1 MKQKQETEVFF
12 KKALWTLM
20 TLYMLTACTGCAR
33 DQTEFVRVTSSGVE
47 SSVTETMEDSPA
59 SAESKAAEEIYVHV
73 CGAVKNAGVYRM
85 AEGDRVFAAIEAAG
99 GFLPDAAEE
108 SINQAR
114 VLADGEE
121 LYIPTREEILSSAGS
136 FAPAGLAESDSK
148 EQKVNINTADV
159 SELTTLTGIG
169 ETRARAIIAWRE
181 QNGDFSS
188 PEDLKNVEGIADK
201 TYEKIKDRITVN

>member
-1 MKQKQETEVFF
+1 MKQKKETGVFF
-12 KKALWTLM
+12 KMALWILM
-20 TLYMLTACTGCAR
+20 TLYMLTAYTGCAR
-33 DQTEFVRVTSSGVE
+33 DQTEFVRVTSSRVE
-47 SSVTETMEDSPA
+47 SGITETVEDSPA
-59 SAESKAAEEIYVHV
+59 SAESKTAAEIYVHV
-73 CGAVKNAGVYRM
+73 CGAVKNAGVYKM

-114 VLADGEE
+114 ALADGEE
-121 LYIPTREEILSSAGS
+121 LYIPTREEILSSSGS
-136 FAPAGLAESDSK
+136 FAPAGLTENDSK

-181 QNGDFSS
+181 QNGGFSS

-201 TYEKIKDRITVN
+201 TYEKIKDSITVN

>member
-1 MKQKQETEVFF
+1 MDGIVIVDKPQDWTSQDVTAKLRGVFHERRIGHSG
-12 KKALWTLM
+12 TLDPM
-20 TLYMLTACTGCAR
+20 ATGVLVL
-33 DQTEFVRVTSSGVE
+33 FVGRATR
-47 SSVTETMEDSPA
+47 
-59 SAESKAAEEIYVHV
+59 AAE
-73 CGAVKNAGVYRM
+73 
-85 AEGDRVFAAIEAAG
+85 F
-99 GFLPDAAEE
+99 
-108 SINQAR
+108 
-114 VLADGEE
+114 
-121 LYIPTREEILSSAGS
+121 
-136 FAPAGLAESDSK
+136 AESDSK

>member
-1 MKQKQETEVFF
+1 M
-12 KKALWTLM
+12 
-20 TLYMLTACTGCAR
+20 
-33 DQTEFVRVTSSGVE
+33 S
-47 SSVTETMEDSPA
+47 
-59 SAESKAAEEIYVHV
+59 EIYVHV
-73 CGAVKNAGVYRM
+73 CGAVKNAGVYKM
-85 AEGDRVFAAIEAAG
+85 TEGDRVFAAIEAAG

-114 VLADGEE
+114 ILVDGEE